1 MKRLAHN
8 GYTLLA
14 AALFFASVF
23 TVALKLMNPTE
34 IHIHLQGQQT
44 ELSQILREYTI
55 YDVALLTTAAFTAG
69 ITAMH
74 LISKRPGTGLELP
87 YQQKIA
93 EYQRIL
99 PTLKPDEQ
107 KILRAVLDSDGLIAQ
122 SELST
127 ITGVSKPNVTRAL
140 DLLESRGYLERRR
153 RGMGNIIMLK

>member
-1 MKRLAHN
+1 MKKLAQN
-8 GYTLLA
+8 GWTLLA

-34 IHIHLQGQQT
+34 IHIHLQGQET

-55 YDVALLTTAAFTAG
+55 YDVVMVITAAFTAG

-74 LISKRPGTGLELP
+74 LISKRPGKGLELP
-87 YQQKIA
+87 YKQKIA
-93 EYQRIL
+93 EYERIL
-99 PTLKPDEQ
+99 PTLKQDEE
-107 KILRAVLDSDGLIAQ
+107 KIFRAVLDSDGLIAQ
-122 SELST
+122 SELSK